1 MSAPKRPMYI
11 MGQLKTE
18 TELANRINHTYAHGG
33 GLTHDPSSKADQRSR
48 RNPHSSG

>member
-33 GLTHDPSSKADQRSR
+33 GLTHERPHKADERTR
-48 RNPHSSG
+48 GNPHCPR